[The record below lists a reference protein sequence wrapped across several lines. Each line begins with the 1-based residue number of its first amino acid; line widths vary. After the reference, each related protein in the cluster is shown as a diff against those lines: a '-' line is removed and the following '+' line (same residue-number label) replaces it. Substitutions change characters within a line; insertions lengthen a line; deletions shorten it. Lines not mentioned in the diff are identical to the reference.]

1 MTSKTQ
7 ANSPNYSELAR
18 RAFEKYDSDKPRTI
32 AVDTETTGV
41 AFFDEPFCV
50 TVAWDDANG
59 GTIPLEAHYIEL
71 TPENHDIVDEMLSA
85 TESLVFHNAK
95 FDLQKL
101 ILSGH
106 LERSELRPEDI
117 EDTEACAHLLDEHQL
132 KGLKKLAKELLG
144 EDAEETEEIKKARR
158 AAKLKKAD
166 GYYLLPREVL
176 IPYAVKDAEYTLRL
190 YRLLKPQIEA
200 IEDLHGLYRAE
211 MELCLVLLDMEA
223 KGMGVDLEYADKT
236 AKEYNKQILAQKLL
250 IQDITGDPDLNP
262 NSPVQVIAAFD
273 KLGVPLESTNKLALR
288 HVEHPLAKALL
299 ELRSLSKMH
308 GTYLKPIVEEQRD
321 GIMHPW
327 FRQHRTVTGRM
338 ASGGVEDA

>member
-1 MTSKTQ
+1 M
-7 ANSPNYSELAR
+7 AR
-18 RAFEKYDSDKPRTI
+18 SAFEKWESDQPETI

-50 TVAWDDANG
+50 TVAWDDAQG
-59 GTIPLEAHYIEL
+59 GTIPLESHYIEL
-71 TPENHDIVDEMLSA
+71 GESNELVDEILSA
-85 TESLVFHNAK
+85 TKHLVFHNAK

-101 ILSGH
+101 ILYGVMG
-106 LERSELRPEDI
+106 RGDIAPDDI

-132 KGLKKLAKELLG
+132 KGLKKLAKELLD
-144 EDAEETEEIKKARR
+144 EDAEETDDIKTARKSL
-158 AAKLKKAD
+158 KLKKSD
-166 GYYLLPREVL
+166 GYHLLPRDVL

-200 IEDLHGLYRAE
+200 VEDLARLYRAE
-211 MELCLVLLDMEA
+211 MELTLVLLDMEA
-223 KGMGVDLEYADKT
+223 KGMGVDVPYAEAA
-236 AKEYNKQILAQKLL
+236 AKEYNRKILAQTLL
-250 IQDITGDPDLNP
+250 IQEITGDTDINP
-262 NSPVQVIAAFD
+262 NSPKQIKEAFEE
-273 KLGVPLESTNKLALR
+273 LGIELEATNKLALR
-288 HVEHPLAKALL
+288 HLEHPLAGALL

-338 ASGGVEDA
+338 ASGGAEDA